1 MKTWIASWKPYFSLY
16 RLKAMQETQ
25 YRAAALGGLVT
36 QAFFGLL
43 YVFLYTAL
51 FRGENQAELAETITY
66 VWLQQMFFRVLL
78 MNDTE
83 LIQQVMTGGLAYA
96 VLRPV
101 DQYRFA
107 FVRNMAQRH
116 VNALMR
122 LVPMIALQFLLPT
135 AWRMQPPE
143 SLLALMQAFV
153 SLLIGVMNLCAIAGI
168 SGAILMQTMDNRGI
182 NAIITF
188 ISNAFAGNIIPLT
201 LFPDSVQAIIRY
213 QPFAQSLDAPIRMYL
228 HAQAAGEWALNI
240 GVQDDAHGFLLIGDV
255 LHRLLKDVAHR
266 LAAATH
272 FTRGGK
278 LAFERFGQ
286 DGLQVQQ
293 RAECRRRRG
302 DASAALEVLQVIHCE
317 PRLCAELVVLQPLGD
332 FLHRFARAVHLMRLE
347 DENRLRRGD
356 GQRVHHDELAFRIL
370 LQQFLARGVNRL
382 NGRAELAGEGDEE
395 QVAPGRENRLE
406 VLHVDRLVERGGC
419 RLTARAHLVV
429 EGLMVQRL
437 AEVVE
442 VLFAIQGVRH
452 VDDRNVVLLF
462 EFQRQVAVAVCHEN
476 VILHGCL
483 LNESG
488 MNVDE

>member
-1 MKTWIASWKPYFSLY
+1 MKTWFASWKPYFSLY

-201 LFPDSVQAIIRY
+201 LFPDSVQALIRY

-240 GVQDDAHGFLLIGDV
+240 GVQLLWLMLLGRFTSVGQWSGSEIMFFFGMMQMTFAITECVGRGLAAFSQVVQGGEFDQILLRPRNLLVQVLCSRADPRRLSTAALGIVLMWLSVTQLGIPWTLGSTVLLLISVAGTVLMLLGLFLVEATLCFLSVQSIEAVNILTYGGRTACEYPVDIYPRPIRLLFMYVAPFGLCMHVPVSALLHHPMVDWPAWTAYLAPLAGAMFFLLM
-255 LHRLLKDVAHR
+255 
-266 LAAATH
+266 
-272 FTRGGK
+272 
-278 LAFERFGQ
+278 
-286 DGLQVQQ
+286 
-293 RAECRRRRG
+293 
-302 DASAALEVLQVIHCE
+302 ALVWRKV
-317 PRLCAELVVLQPLGD
+317 
-332 FLHRFARAVHLMRLE
+332 
-347 DENRLRRGD
+347 
-356 GQRVHHDELAFRIL
+356 
-370 LQQFLARGVNRL
+370 GVKRYCST
-382 NGRAELAGEGDEE
+382 G
-395 QVAPGRENRLE
+395 
-406 VLHVDRLVERGGC
+406 
-419 RLTARAHLVV
+419 
-429 EGLMVQRL
+429 
-437 AEVVE
+437 
-442 VLFAIQGVRH
+442 
-452 VDDRNVVLLF
+452 
-462 EFQRQVAVAVCHEN
+462 
-476 VILHGCL
+476 
-483 LNESG
+483 S
-488 MNVDE
+488 

>member
-1 MKTWIASWKPYFSLY
+1 MEQQGTNPPFIVTDGLTKTYIRREKPENGGITRLWRRETREVQALRDVSFRIGRGELVGLIGPNGAGKSTLVKLMTGILTPTSGSCTVDGRTPWAERKAHVRSLGAVFGQRMQLWWDVPIRDSFDLLRDIYSIDEGRY
-16 RLKAMQETQ
+16 RHRLDELT
-25 YRAAALGGLVT
+25 AALGGLVT

-240 GVQDDAHGFLLIGDV
+240 GVQLLW
-255 LHRLLKDVAHR
+255 LMLLVA
-266 LAAATH
+266 L
-272 FTRGGK
+272 G
-278 LAFERFGQ
+278 
-286 DGLQVQQ
+286 
-293 RAECRRRRG
+293 RRMWRY
-302 DASAALEVLQVIHCE
+302 Q
-317 PRLCAELVVLQPLGD
+317 
-332 FLHRFARAVHLMRLE
+332 
-347 DENRLRRGD
+347 
-356 GQRVHHDELAFRIL
+356 
-370 LQQFLARGVNRL
+370 L
-382 NGRAELAGEGDEE
+382 N
-395 QVAPGRENRLE
+395 Q
-406 VLHVDRLVERGGC
+406 
-419 RLTARAHLVV
+419 LT
-429 EGLMVQRL
+429 
-437 AEVVE
+437 
-442 VLFAIQGVRH
+442 IQG
-452 VDDRNVVLLF
+452 
-462 EFQRQVAVAVCHEN
+462 
-476 VILHGCL
+476 G
-483 LNESG
+483 
-488 MNVDE
+488 

>member
-1 MKTWIASWKPYFSLY
+1 MTERMGVLSSDGRCLQPSPLAARAMLRPAARRLAAVGIGFAGGWAVLYGALMPFGLGLTLGLAEDCFAPCAAGAALGLLLHGLGALSLRSLCQLCALGAAVAARWLLPQKFVPAALAGCGTLTGMALCFALGSSGADLLLY
-16 RLKAMQETQ
+16 SAADALLAAAIGFGLRKFAPERPGMGTLLVGTAV
-25 YRAAALGGLVT
+25 AAALGGLVT

-83 LIQQVMTGGLAYA
+83 LIHQVMTGGLAYA

-122 LVPMIALQFLLPT
+122 LLPMIALQFLLPT
-135 AWRMQPPE
+135 VWRMQPPE
-143 SLLALMQAFV
+143 SLLALLQALV

-201 LFPDSVQAIIRY
+201 LFPDSVQALIRY

-240 GVQDDAHGFLLIGDV
+240 GVQLLW
-255 LHRLLKDVAHR
+255 LMLLVA
-266 LAAATH
+266 L
-272 FTRGGK
+272 G
-278 LAFERFGQ
+278 
-286 DGLQVQQ
+286 
-293 RAECRRRRG
+293 RRMWRR
-302 DASAALEVLQVIHCE
+302 QMN
-317 PRLCAELVVLQPLGD
+317 Q
-332 FLHRFARAVHLMRLE
+332 
-347 DENRLRRGD
+347 
-356 GQRVHHDELAFRIL
+356 
-370 LQQFLARGVNRL
+370 
-382 NGRAELAGEGDEE
+382 
-395 QVAPGRENRLE
+395 
-406 VLHVDRLVERGGC
+406 
-419 RLTARAHLVV
+419 LT
-429 EGLMVQRL
+429 
-437 AEVVE
+437 
-442 VLFAIQGVRH
+442 IQG
-452 VDDRNVVLLF
+452 
-462 EFQRQVAVAVCHEN
+462 
-476 VILHGCL
+476 G
-483 LNESG
+483 
-488 MNVDE
+488 

>member
-1 MKTWIASWKPYFSLY
+1 M
-16 RLKAMQETQ
+16 
-25 YRAAALGGLVT
+25 T

-240 GVQDDAHGFLLIGDV
+240 GVQLLW
-255 LHRLLKDVAHR
+255 LMLLVA
-266 LAAATH
+266 L
-272 FTRGGK
+272 G
-278 LAFERFGQ
+278 
-286 DGLQVQQ
+286 
-293 RAECRRRRG
+293 RRMWRYQ
-302 DASAALEVLQVIHCE
+302 L
-317 PRLCAELVVLQPLGD
+317 
-332 FLHRFARAVHLMRLE
+332 
-347 DENRLRRGD
+347 NRL
-356 GQRVHHDELAFRIL
+356 
-370 LQQFLARGVNRL
+370 
-382 NGRAELAGEGDEE
+382 
-395 QVAPGRENRLE
+395 
-406 VLHVDRLVERGGC
+406 
-419 RLTARAHLVV
+419 T
-429 EGLMVQRL
+429 
-437 AEVVE
+437 
-442 VLFAIQGVRH
+442 IQG
-452 VDDRNVVLLF
+452 
-462 EFQRQVAVAVCHEN
+462 
-476 VILHGCL
+476 G
-483 LNESG
+483 
-488 MNVDE
+488 

>member
-143 SLLALMQAFV
+143 SLLALMQAFTECV
-153 SLLIGVMNLCAIAGI
+153 GRGLTAFSRVVQGGEFDQILLRPRNLLLQVLCSSTDPRRLSTAVLGIVLMWLSVTQLGIPWTLGSTVLLLISVAGTVLMLLGLFLVEATLCF
-168 SGAILMQTMDNRGI
+168 L
-182 NAIITF
+182 
-188 ISNAFAGNIIPLT
+188 
-201 LFPDSVQAIIRY
+201 SVQSIEAVNILTYGGRTACEYPVDIYPR
-213 QPFAQSLDAPIRMYL
+213 PIRLLFMYVAPFGLCMHVPVSALL
-228 HAQAAGEWALNI
+228 HHPMVDWPAWTAY
-240 GVQDDAHGFLLIGDV
+240 
-255 LHRLLKDVAHR
+255 
-266 LAAATH
+266 LA
-272 FTRGGK
+272 
-278 LAFERFGQ
+278 
-286 DGLQVQQ
+286 
-293 RAECRRRRG
+293 
-302 DASAALEVLQVIHCE
+302 
-317 PRLCAELVVLQPLGD
+317 P
-332 FLHRFARAVHLMRLE
+332 
-347 DENRLRRGD
+347 
-356 GQRVHHDELAFRIL
+356 
-370 LQQFLARGVNRL
+370 
-382 NGRAELAGEGDEE
+382 LAG
-395 QVAPGRENRLE
+395 A
-406 VLHVDRLVERGGC
+406 
-419 RLTARAHLVV
+419 AFF
-429 EGLMVQRL
+429 GLMALVWRK
-437 AEVVE
+437 V
-442 VLFAIQGVRH
+442 GVKRY
-452 VDDRNVVLLF
+452 
-462 EFQRQVAVAVCHEN
+462 CST
-476 VILHGCL
+476 G
-483 LNESG
+483 S
-488 MNVDE
+488 

>member
-143 SLLALMQAFV
+143 SLLALMQ
-153 SLLIGVMNLCAIAGI
+153 
-168 SGAILMQTMDNRGI
+168 TMDNRGI

-201 LFPDSVQAIIRY
+201 LFPDSVQALIRY

-240 GVQDDAHGFLLIGDV
+240 GVQLLW
-255 LHRLLKDVAHR
+255 LMLLVA
-266 LAAATH
+266 L
-272 FTRGGK
+272 G
-278 LAFERFGQ
+278 
-286 DGLQVQQ
+286 
-293 RAECRRRRG
+293 RRMWRR
-302 DASAALEVLQVIHCE
+302 QMN
-317 PRLCAELVVLQPLGD
+317 Q
-332 FLHRFARAVHLMRLE
+332 
-347 DENRLRRGD
+347 
-356 GQRVHHDELAFRIL
+356 
-370 LQQFLARGVNRL
+370 
-382 NGRAELAGEGDEE
+382 
-395 QVAPGRENRLE
+395 
-406 VLHVDRLVERGGC
+406 
-419 RLTARAHLVV
+419 LT
-429 EGLMVQRL
+429 
-437 AEVVE
+437 
-442 VLFAIQGVRH
+442 IQG
-452 VDDRNVVLLF
+452 
-462 EFQRQVAVAVCHEN
+462 
-476 VILHGCL
+476 G
-483 LNESG
+483 
-488 MNVDE
+488 